1 MQKVKKSNWSMLVF
15 HFLLNKCLYIFH
27 VLYYFI
33 FLYTQLKQSAWAL
46 CKYQLV
52 SMYVSMQSVFLVK
65 KVGYDS
71 AYFHF
76 HFAGSIIEIYRV
88 LKIDSSKNSFKFSSI
103 LNTHFRHSNN
113 VHENFNSKI
122 DIIQFHILSSSQV
135 PS

>member
-1 MQKVKKSNWSMLVF
+1 MY
-15 HFLLNKCLYIFH
+15 YIISF
-27 VLYYFI
+27 FSI
-33 FLYTQLKQSAWAL
+33 PLKQSAWVL

-88 LKIDSSKNSFKFSSI
+88 LKIDSSKIHLSF
-103 LNTHFRHSNN
+103 
-113 VHENFNSKI
+113 
-122 DIIQFHILSSSQV
+122 QV
-135 PS
+135 Y